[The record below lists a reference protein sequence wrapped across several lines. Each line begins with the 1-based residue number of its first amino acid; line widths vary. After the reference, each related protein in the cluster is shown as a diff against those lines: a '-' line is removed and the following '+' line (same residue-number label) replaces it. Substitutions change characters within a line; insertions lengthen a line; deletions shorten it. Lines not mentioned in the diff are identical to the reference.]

1 MNHDLKN
8 VWILFDLDG
17 TLTQSE
23 EGIWNCAKHAA
34 KEMGFPEPDA
44 ATLRRFIGPPLLHSF
59 RTYLGMT
66 EEQAE
71 EAQRIYRARYTT
83 VGMYENRVYPGVRTM
98 LRTLWEQGAKLGVVT
113 GKPAYPT
120 GKILEYFGFDRFLS
134 AVVCASDGRAEKVHL
149 IRDALPED
157 CAEAWMVGD
166 RCFDMEGGAAAGIH
180 TLGVAYGYGS
190 EQELLESGAEKIAH
204 TPVEILDILCP
215 EAKPA
220 RGAFLSVEGLDGSGK
235 GTQIERLSDAL
246 DRWGFDVVHTREP
259 GGTPIGEKIREIL
272 LDRENAG
279 MADVTEALL
288 YAASRAQH
296 VREKILPAVEAGKVV
311 LCDRF
316 LDSSVA
322 YQGGGRKLGID
333 EVLAINA
340 PAVEGAM
347 PDMTVYLDLDHRESL
362 RRRCAASEPDRMEM
376 EADGFH
382 ARVEDGYH
390 QLIARDPERFVV
402 VDAGGTRDEIAD
414 IIRDRVISRLMNLE
428 MPASGTVPAED
439 AKK

>member
-1 MNHDLKN
+1 MNCELLKGTW
-8 VWILFDLDG
+8 VLFDLDG

-44 ATLRRFIGPPLLHSF
+44 ATLRKFIGPPLLHSF

-83 VGMYENRVYPGVRTM
+83 VGMYENRVYPGIRTM
-98 LRTLWEQGAKLGVVT
+98 LRTLWQQGAKLGVVT

-120 GKILEYFGFDRFLS
+120 GKILEHFGFDRFLS
-134 AVVCASDGRAEKVHL
+134 AVVCASDARAEKVHL
-149 IRDALPED
+149 IREALPED
-157 CAEAWMVGD
+157 YGEAWMVGD
-166 RCFDMEGGAAAGIH
+166 RCFDMEGGKAAGVH
-180 TLGVAYGYGS
+180 TLGVTYGYGT
-190 EQELLESGAEKIAH
+190 EQELLETGAEKIAH
-204 TPVEILDILCP
+204 TPTEILDILCP
-215 EAKPA
+215 EAERS
-220 RGAFLSVEGLDGSGK
+220 RGAFLTVEGLDGSGK
-235 GTQIERLSDAL
+235 GTQIERLTDAL
-246 DRWGFDVVHTREP
+246 DRWGFEVVHTREP

-272 LDRENAG
+272 LDRENTG
-279 MADVTEALL
+279 MTDVTEALL

-296 VREKILPAVEAGKVV
+296 VREKILPEVARGRVV
-311 LCDRF
+311 LCDRY

-322 YQGGGRKLGID
+322 YQGGGRQLGID

-347 PDMTVYLDLDHRESL
+347 PDLTVYLDLDHRESL

-376 EADGFH
+376 EADSFH

-390 QLIARDPERFVV
+390 QLIARDPDRFVV
-402 VDAGGTRDEIAD
+402 VDAGKTRDEIAAE
-414 IIRDRVISRLMNLE
+414 IQEQVLTRLMKIE
-428 MPASGTVPAED
+428 G
-439 AKK
+439 

>member
-1 MNHDLKN
+1 MNYELKDT
-8 VWILFDLDG
+8 WILFDLDG

-44 ATLRRFIGPPLLHSF
+44 ATLRKFIGPPLLYSF
-59 RTYLGMT
+59 RTYMGMT
-66 EEQAE
+66 EEQAQ

-98 LRTLWEQGAKLGVVT
+98 LRTLWQQGAKLGVVT

-120 GKILEYFGFDRFLS
+120 GRILEHFGFDRFLS
-134 AVVCASDGRAEKVHL
+134 AVVCASDARAEKVHL

-157 CAEAWMVGD
+157 CGEAWMIGD
-166 RCFDMEGGAAAGIH
+166 RCFDMEGGVAAGIH
-180 TLGVAYGYGS
+180 TLGVTYGYGS
-190 EQELLESGAEKIAH
+190 EEELRESGAEKIAH
-204 TPVEILDILCP
+204 TPAEILDILCP
-215 EAKPA
+215 EAERA
-220 RGAFLSVEGLDGSGK
+220 RGAFLTVEGLDGSGK
-235 GTQIERLSDAL
+235 GTQIERLTDAL
-246 DRWGFDVVHTREP
+246 DRWGYEVVHTREP

-279 MADVTEALL
+279 MSDITEALL

-296 VREKILPAVEAGKVV
+296 VREKILPAVAEGKVV
-311 LCDRF
+311 LCDRY

-322 YQGGGRKLGID
+322 YQGGGRQLGID
-333 EVLAINA
+333 RVLAINA

-347 PDMTVYLDLDHRESL
+347 PDLTVYLDLDHRESL

-376 EADGFH
+376 EADSFH

-390 QLIARDPERFVV
+390 ELIARDPDRFVV
-402 VDAGGTRDEIAD
+402 VDAGKTRDEIAAEIQD
-414 IIRDRVISRLMNLE
+414 KVLARLME
-428 MPASGTVPAED
+428 KEG
-439 AKK
+439 

>member
-1 MNHDLKN
+1 MNCELKN
-8 VWILFDLDG
+8 TWILFDLDG

-44 ATLRRFIGPPLLHSF
+44 ATLRKFIGPPLIYSF
-59 RTYLGMT
+59 RNYMGMT
-66 EEQAE
+66 VEQAE

-98 LRTLWEQGAKLGVVT
+98 LRTLWKQGAKLGVVT

-120 GKILEYFGFDRFLS
+120 GKILEYFGLDRFLTT
-134 AVVCASDGRAEKVHL
+134 VVCATDTRAEKEHL
-149 IRDALPED
+149 IREALPED
-157 CAEAWMVGD
+157 PGEVWMIGD
-166 RCFDMEGGAAAGIH
+166 RCFDMEGGIKAGVH
-180 TLGVAYGYGS
+180 TLGVTYGYGT
-190 EQELLESGAEKIAH
+190 EQELLKTGAEKIAH

-215 EAKPA
+215 DAKPE

-246 DRWGFDVVHTREP
+246 DRWGFEVVHTREP
-259 GGTPIGEKIREIL
+259 GGTPIGEKIRDIL
-272 LDRENAG
+272 LDRENIG
-279 MADVTEALL
+279 MDDITEALL

-296 VREKILPAVEAGKVV
+296 VREKILPSVAEGKVV

-322 YQGGGRKLGID
+322 YQGGGRQLGID
-333 EVLAINA
+333 RVLQINS

-347 PDMTVYLDLDHRESL
+347 PDLTVYLDLDHRESL
-362 RRRCAASEPDRMEM
+362 KRRCAASEPDRMEM
-376 EADGFH
+376 EADSFH

-390 QLIARDPERFVV
+390 QLIARDPDRFVV
-402 VDAGGTRDEIAD
+402 VDAAKTRDEIATE
-414 IIRDRVISRLMNLE
+414 IRDKVLTRLLK
-428 MPASGTVPAED
+428 AEI
-439 AKK
+439 